1 VIVASN
7 RIPNSYIF
15 ILATTGIVGVLLYLV
30 LGVYFLREVIYR
42 MKQEKGNTYMGGAIL
57 ASICTILVQSFFEN
71 SFFYTPFVLWM
82 ILVFGIFFNKS
93 SDLKK

>member
-1 VIVASN
+1 
-7 RIPNSYIF
+7 
-15 ILATTGIVGVLLYLV
+15 
-30 LGVYFLREVIYR
+30 